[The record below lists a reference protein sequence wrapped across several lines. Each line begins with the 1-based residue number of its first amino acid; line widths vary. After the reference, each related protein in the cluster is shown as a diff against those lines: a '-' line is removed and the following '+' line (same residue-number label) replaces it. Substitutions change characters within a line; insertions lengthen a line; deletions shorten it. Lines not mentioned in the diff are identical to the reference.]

1 MKISRGI
8 VVVALASVALAGCA
22 STPSVSSAPT
32 VTSPKPTPTS
42 NKTVAALI
50 VSGTSVTTRN
60 AAGDPLRS
68 QPYSAGSASMIRFL
82 TDALGAAPQKIASA
96 NPECVK
102 PSSEQYWGALNA
114 GVAVRI
120 PANPAP
126 PLFDWVVEVRG
137 SSVGSVAVRSSA
149 GFAIGDD
156 TTTLVASLPA
166 TQTVGLHDPVPGSSG
181 NTSQFV
187 FDLATSIPGSGKSI
201 AYGGAALSDGN
212 RAAVIVAPADVT
224 RFGC

>member
-1 MKISRGI
+1 
-8 VVVALASVALAGCA
+8 
-22 STPSVSSAPT
+22 
-32 VTSPKPTPTS
+32 
-42 NKTVAALI
+42 
-50 VSGTSVTTRN
+50 
-60 AAGDPLRS
+60 
-68 QPYSAGSASMIRFL
+68 MIRFL
-82 TDALGAAPQKIASA
+82 TDALS
-96 NPECVK
+96 
-102 PSSEQYWGALNA
+102 A

-166 TQTVGLHDPVPGSSG
+166 KQTVGLHDPVPGSSG

-187 FDLATSIPGSGKSI
+187 FDLATSTHGSGKSI
-201 AYGGAALSDGN
+201 ANGGAAVSDGN
-212 RAAVIVAPADVT
+212 KAAVIVAPADVT

>member
-1 MKISRGI
+1 MTIPR
-8 VVVALASVALAGCA
+8 VLVVATLALVALAGCA
-22 STPSVSSAPT
+22 SSPAVSSAPT
-32 VTSPKPTPTS
+32 GASPKPTPS
-42 NKTVAALI
+42 SDETVAALI

-60 AAGDPLRS
+60 AAGGLLHS
-68 QPYSAGSASMIRFL
+68 QPYSAGSASMIEFL
-82 TDALGAAPQKIASA
+82 TDALGAAPQAIASA

-120 PANPAP
+120 PTKPAP

-137 SSVGSVAVRSSA
+137 PSVGSVAVRSSA

-166 TQTVGLHDPVPGSSG
+166 AQSVGLHDPVPGSSG
-181 NTSQFV
+181 NTSRFV
-187 FDLATSIPGSGKSI
+187 FDPAKTIPVSG
-201 AYGGAALSDGN
+201 G
-212 RAAVIVAPADVT
+212 
-224 RFGC
+224 